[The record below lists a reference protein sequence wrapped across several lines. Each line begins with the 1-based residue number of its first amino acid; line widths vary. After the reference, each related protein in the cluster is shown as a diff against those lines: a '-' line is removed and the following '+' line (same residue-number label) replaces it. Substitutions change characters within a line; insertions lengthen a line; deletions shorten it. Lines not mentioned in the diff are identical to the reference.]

1 MISLFTRCVL
11 RSGKASQMWITPKRE
26 DKKDSIFWEDIRTN
40 DAFKLQKYSLKK
52 GMVQVMVKTVN
63 SMFQSKPFN
72 FRITIN
78 NDKFDDCR
86 ATNIVNNHSLPSQS
100 QKQQTYAFQEVDTII
115 AMAET
120 RKEIFEDWT
129 RLESLILAKA
139 LKLESAEDRF
149 QFIIAKVK
157 GYILKQKNT
166 DESSPDEKFRNAS
179 RTFYQIFA
187 LNSSKTVRLINY
199 FSCSCQLIQTA
210 GLLYVS
216 DNFIGFYSYFFGNEK
231 KILIPLGEI
240 KEMHRKNSLKGMIS
254 NALEIRTH
262 ADEVHFLY
270 NFNNRDEAL
279 ETIQFA
285 INIHLGYL
293 LKNTS
298 SFQLYNNSG
307 IGYTLREKAKA
318 IKRNAI
324 FQQTFNFPRTECV
337 SIETTGFVWPVDA
350 ISERIGGKII
360 LSQNFLTFQ
369 NEKTRFYIPFFM
381 IHELGRIV
389 PNKTS
394 RRVRNNSETNS
405 DTSYY
410 YIRIS
415 CTCSLKFIFDINDEP
430 GKKEQILLHLESCLH
445 GQEVEMILGS
455 KEFVENNRM
464 RSEKGGFFGKQ
475 YGFPQQ
481 EANLDAWK
489 NFFKKNPS
497 SFLMQ
502 KSTHL
507 HDLILNKGI
516 PSGMR
521 GEIWEYISGS
531 AYLKLLGK
539 GKYQDIQR
547 LMLLET
553 SPFAEDIEKDL
564 HRSLPEYSAYQNAT
578 GIDSLRRVLTAYSWK
593 NPSIGY
599 CQAMN
604 LIVSV
609 LLIYMDEE
617 AAFWAL
623 SSICDVFLPDYYG
636 TTMVAAQIDQ
646 KVLEYFINLHIPTV
660 GRHVE
665 CLDMDLSILCLPW
678 FLSIFLNIFPLHL
691 SVRILDFF
699 FFEGCPV
706 IFKTA
711 LAIIK
716 WNEDKIL
723 QCSDEGQVID
733 CMRKYLKS
741 LEKSLKM
748 QEKLLKYSREKFKSI
763 SYEAIL
769 EARNAKTS
777 CITKNLEEFSKK
789 GFFRT
794 IDVSKFERLSMEDI
808 DVIYD
813 AFFHILIY
821 NQNYSISIANFVHFP
836 IKAECFAEFYAESLG
851 KRTGGSMEIT
861 TRIAFNI
868 YRGITRGSDEEP
880 AFLEFLHL
888 LDEFL
893 SKETIEILSI
903 YLSPSPSFS
912 FLSFECMIE
921 FCEEIFHL
929 TDSSDEE
936 AMEKVPLLLKSS
948 NTFKTSVHGIPIE
961 HFKETINS
969 NLPFWN
975 RIVWTFMKAIF
986 KCNKEDE
993 EDALILDLYAMTT
1006 DDHMNAPTEE
1016 CARGAGLQK

>member
-1 MISLFTRCVL
+1 
-11 RSGKASQMWITPKRE
+11 MWITPKRE
-26 DKKDSIFWEDIRTN
+26 DKRNSLLWEDIRTN
-40 DAFKLQKYSLKK
+40 EAFKLQKYSPKK
-52 GMVQVMVKTVN
+52 GMVEVMVDTVN

-78 NDKFDDCR
+78 SDKFEDSR
-86 ATNIVNNHSLPSQS
+86 AGNNTNNANNHSLLH
-100 QKQQTYAFQEVDTII
+100 QQQEVETII

-129 RLESLILAKA
+129 RLETLILAKV
-139 LKLESAEDRF
+139 LKLESSEDRF

-157 GYILKQKNT
+157 GYILKQRNT
-166 DESSPDEKFRNAS
+166 DESSPDEKFRSAS

-199 FSCSCQLIQTA
+199 FSCSCQIIQSA
-210 GLLYVS
+210 GWLYVS

-231 KILIPLGEI
+231 KIVIPLGEI
-240 KEMHRKNSLKGMIS
+240 KEMHRKNSLKGMLS
-254 NALEIRTH
+254 NAIEIRTH
-262 ADEVHFLY
+262 SDEVHFLY
-270 NFNNRDEAL
+270 NFNDRDEAL

-285 INIHLGYL
+285 INVHLGYL

-324 FQQTFNFPRTECV
+324 FQQAFHFPRTECV
-337 SIETTGFVWPVDA
+337 SFETSGFVWPVDCFA
-350 ISERIGGKII
+350 ERIGGKII

-369 NEKTRFYIPFFM
+369 NDKTRFYIPFFM

-389 PNKTS
+389 PNKPS
-394 RRVRNNSETNS
+394 KRERS
-405 DTSYY
+405 DSQSASTSYY

-415 CTCSLKFIFDINDEP
+415 CTCSLKFIFDISDEP
-430 GKKEQILLHLESCLH
+430 AKKEQILLHLESCLH
-445 GQEVEMILGS
+445 GQEVGMILGS

-481 EANLDAWK
+481 EANLEAWK
-489 NFFKKNPS
+489 TFFKKNAS

-502 KSTHL
+502 KSTNL

-531 AYLKLLGK
+531 AYLKLMGK
-539 GKYQDIQR
+539 GKYEEIQR

-564 HRSLPEYSAYQNAT
+564 HRSLPEYTAYQNAV

-604 LIVSV
+604 LVVSV
-609 LLIYMDEE
+609 MLIYMDEE

-623 SSICDVFLPDYYG
+623 TSICEVFLPDYYG

-646 KVLEYFINLHIPTV
+646 KVLELFINLHVPAI

-665 CLDMDLSILCLPW
+665 SLDMDLSILCLPW

-733 CMRKYLKS
+733 CMRKFFKA
-741 LEKSLKM
+741 LEKSPKM
-748 QEKLLKYSREKFKSI
+748 QEKLVKYSREKFKCI
-763 SYEAIL
+763 SYESIL

-794 IDVSKFERLSMEDI
+794 IDISKFERLSMEDI

-836 IKAECFAEFYAESLG
+836 IKADCFAEFYAESLG
-851 KRTGGSMEIT
+851 KRTGGSAEIT
-861 TRIAFNI
+861 TRIAYNI
-868 YRGITRGSDEEP
+868 YRSITKGSDEEP
-880 AFLEFLHL
+880 AFLEFLQL
-888 LDEFL
+888 VDEFVG
-893 SKETIEILSI
+893 KGTVEILTF
-903 YLSPSPSFS
+903 YLSPSYSS
-912 FLSFECMIE
+912 VSFECMIE

-936 AMEKVPLLLKSS
+936 AMEKVPLLLKSKK
-948 NTFKTSVHGIPIE
+948 NLKATIGGIPIE
-961 HFKETINS
+961 HFREAITTD
-969 NLPFWN
+969 LPFWN
-975 RIVWTFMKAIF
+975 RIVWTFMKVIF
-986 KCNKEDE
+986 KSSKEEE
-993 EDALILDLYAMTT
+993 EDALIMDLYAMAAA
-1006 DDHMNAPTEE
+1006 DHLNVPSEE
-1016 CARGAGLQK
+1016 SSRGAGFQK